1 MFQTNKKESISLS
14 TDRYNSFYIEVY
26 IMKKIMYFTLFFLI
40 VCNSSVFSENYSV
53 FKKDGLYGIINKDRT
68 VLMQPEYDYISISSN
83 TIICYKAD
91 TRTTEI
97 YNSSLK
103 LLYSDTWI
111 NLTFYSENEILITD
125 PMTANGQLL
134 DVVTEQA
141 TVFNKKYGEEH
152 GYRDNVGLVV
162 EKNKI
167 PFCYSIADTK
177 GNILLTDIEDAHA
190 GYTNGMI
197 AVIMKDGKSGFV
209 NKKGKM
215 VFEADFYIFP
225 GDIGP
230 RKQPII
236 RYYFNNNYALVK
248 NSDQKWVQYNLKGKM
263 KVLPDNIEPVD
274 YGYENGLVPIVNTET
289 KMQGYMNPDFKM
301 IIPCNFTRAK
311 KFVGSYAVVEYQN
324 KEAIIDKKGNLYF
337 SEDILSGEKSSN
349 INVLK

>member
-1 MFQTNKKESISLS
+1 MIRKFLSIS
-14 TDRYNSFYIEVY
+14 
-26 IMKKIMYFTLFFLI
+26 FFLI
-40 VCNSSVFSENYSV
+40 VFVSSVFSENYSV
-53 FKKDGLYGIINKDRT
+53 LKKDGLCGIINKDRT
-68 VLMQPEYDYISISSN
+68 VLMQPEYDDISISSN
-83 TIICYKAD
+83 SIICYKAG

-111 NLTFYSENEILITD
+111 NLTFYSDNEIVIKESMSKDRELLNVITGEIT
-125 PMTANGQLL
+125 PFTG
-134 DVVTEQA
+134 
-141 TVFNKKYGEEH
+141 NKNFSIEE
-152 GYRDNVGLVV
+152 GYRDNVGLVYQYI
-162 EKNKI
+162 EGK
-167 PFCYSIADTK
+167 PFCYSIADIK
-177 GNILLTDIEDAHA
+177 GNILLTDIEDAHSV
-190 GYTNGMI
+190 YTNGMI

-289 KMQGYMNPDFKM
+289 KMQGYMNPDFEI
-301 IIPCNFTRAK
+301 IIPCKFTRVRE
-311 KFVGSYAVVEYQN
+311 FVGPYAVVEYQN